1 MTTKQAFRLV
11 HAAAALIALTATVA
25 EARVDKSIDG
35 LRTSSPVQWIPR
47 GVSDDFWLP
56 PTPPYS
62 DGGPRACELD
72 GT

>member
-11 HAAAALIALTATVA
+11 HAAAALIALSAAVA

-35 LRTSSPVQWIPR
+35 MRTAAPVQWIPH
-47 GVSDDFWLP
+47 GVPDSAWLP
-56 PTPPYS
+56 PTESYA

>member
-1 MTTKQAFRLV
+1 MTYKQAFQLA
-11 HAAAALIALTATVA
+11 HLAAALIALSAAVA

-35 LRTSSPVQWIPR
+35 MRTSSPVQWIPH
-47 GVSDDFWLP
+47 GVPDDYWLP
-56 PTPPYS
+56 PTPSYA